1 MCFPEFNRTD
11 PGPGKPGSVYLIQA
25 LFMLTAL
32 QWSRVQYRRC
42 TMTTSKKTRLLMLV
56 SALIIGGY
64 SLPSMAGQRDYS
76 NDRHDRYEHRQD
88 NRYHDRHEYR
98 QDHRRHDRYDHG
110 KYWKHSKYERHA
122 WKYHGDRY
130 RPYYYGARHH
140 YHTGYYPQKYIDYHN
155 DARYRISIDY
165 IGR

>member
-1 MCFPEFNRTD
+1 
-11 PGPGKPGSVYLIQA
+11 
-25 LFMLTAL
+25 
-32 QWSRVQYRRC
+32 
-42 TMTTSKKTRLLMLV
+42 MTTSKKTRLLMLV

-88 NRYHDRHEYR
+88 NRH
-98 QDHRRHDRYDHG
+98 HDRYDHG